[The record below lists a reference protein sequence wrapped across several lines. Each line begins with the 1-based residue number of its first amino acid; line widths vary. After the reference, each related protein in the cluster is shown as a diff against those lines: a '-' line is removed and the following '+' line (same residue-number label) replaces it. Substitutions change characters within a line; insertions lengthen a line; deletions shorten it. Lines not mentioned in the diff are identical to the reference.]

1 MFYSIA
7 LFLHIVGALGL
18 FAALA
23 LEWTSLFYLRRSVTV
38 EQVRSWMN
46 VLSLVRRLGPTSLVF
61 ILLPGFYM
69 MATVWGGVPWIV
81 VTLAAILLFPLLG
94 AFSGIR
100 LAAIGRSVETE
111 AGLLAPVV
119 RRQLR
124 NPLFWISVQMRT
136 MIATGIV
143 FLMVVK
149 PDLAGSLATIA
160 LASVLGLLLALPLR
174 YRSQEPSP
182 AN

>member
-23 LEWTSLFYLRRSVTV
+23 LEWTSLFYLRHSHTV
-38 EQVRSWMN
+38 EQALSWMN
-46 VLSLVRRLGPTSLVF
+46 VLGLVRRLGPTSLVF
-61 ILLPGFYM
+61 ILLPGFFM
-69 MATVWGGVPWIV
+69 MATVWGGVPWIA

-94 AFSGIR
+94 AFSGLR
-100 LAAIGRSVETE
+100 LAAIGRTVKTET
-111 AGLLAPVV
+111 GLLSPVL

-124 NPLFWISVQMRT
+124 HPLYWTSVQMRT
-136 MIATGIV
+136 MIGLGIV

-160 LASVLGLLLALPLR
+160 VAGIIGLLLALPLW
-174 YRSQEPSP
+174 YRPQEPSP